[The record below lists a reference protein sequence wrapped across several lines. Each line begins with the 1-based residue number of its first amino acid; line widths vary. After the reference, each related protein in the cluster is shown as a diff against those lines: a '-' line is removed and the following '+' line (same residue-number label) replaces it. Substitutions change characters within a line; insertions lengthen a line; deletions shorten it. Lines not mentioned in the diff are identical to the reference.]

1 MKTYRIRPLL
11 LTIMEIDQ
19 GILTY
24 RYNYGVKIKSP
35 VVAWYIEGA
44 DAHILVDTG
53 ADAALATSYRG
64 FLAEEVMNFDKA
76 LSTLGLKPE
85 DIDIVVQTHLHWD
98 HCANTQKCTRARVI
112 VQKDELQFAL
122 APHPISGL
130 SYKKELLAGVN
141 FRVIK
146 GEYEVAPGIDLIPA
160 PGHSPGS
167 MAVAINTE
175 KGKAVITGF
184 CCVPENFN
192 PPEKIRAYSPVI
204 PPGTH
209 TDLMAGYT
217 SMLKIKG
224 IADILLCQHD
234 MAVAQRKVIP

>member
-1 MKTYRIRPLL
+1 MKSYRIRPLL
-11 LTIMEIDQ
+11 LTIMEIDES
-19 GILTY
+19 ILTY
-24 RYNYGVKIKSP
+24 RYNMGVTIKSP

-64 FLAEEVMNFDKA
+64 FPAGKIMDFTQA
-76 LSTLGLKPE
+76 LVTLGLKPS
-85 DIDIVVQTHLHWD
+85 DIDIVIQTHLHWD
-98 HCANTQKCTRARVI
+98 HCANTQKCASACVI
-112 VQKDELQFAL
+112 VQEDELQFAL

-130 SYKKELLAGVN
+130 SYKKELLEGVN

-146 GEYEVAPGIDLIPA
+146 GEYQVEPGIDLIPA

-184 CCVPENFN
+184 CCVLDNFN

-234 MAVAQRKVIP
+234 MTVAQKKVIP